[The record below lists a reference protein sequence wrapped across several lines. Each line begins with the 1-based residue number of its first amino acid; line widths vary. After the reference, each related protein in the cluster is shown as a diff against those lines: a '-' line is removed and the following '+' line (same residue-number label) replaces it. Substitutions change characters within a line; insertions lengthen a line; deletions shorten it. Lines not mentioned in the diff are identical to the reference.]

1 MRLQRRIEKARQPP
15 DSGRKNSAMWIVL
28 LALRRPLT
36 FVVGAL
42 LLLLLTPF
50 VLLRTPTDIFP
61 SINIP
66 VVSVVWQYT
75 GLSARDIEQRIVYA
89 DERALTTTV
98 NNIQHIESTSYDS
111 FGVIKVFFQ
120 PGVSPEAGV
129 AQITAISQTILK

>member
-1 MRLQRRIEKARQPP
+1 
-15 DSGRKNSAMWIVL
+15 MWIVL

-66 VVSVVWQYT
+66 VVSVIWSYT
-75 GLSARDIEQRIVYA
+75 GLSAKEIEQRFIFTH
-89 DERALTTTV
+89 ERSLTTTV
-98 NNIQHIESTSYDS
+98 
-111 FGVIKVFFQ
+111 K
-120 PGVSPEAGV
+120 
-129 AQITAISQTILK
+129 